1 MAGRLRRNKRNDD
14 DGDRIDEFGSYTGP
28 SIIAIAVVIGI
39 VVLILFYSSS
49 PRVGV
54 LSAGAFLL
62 AIIGVAAFVQRF
74 SS

>member
-1 MAGRLRRNKRNDD
+1 MRNRQNKDS
-14 DGDRIDEFGSYTGP
+14 GDRIDGFGSYTGL
-28 SIIAIAVVIGI
+28 SITAIAAIVGI

-54 LSAGAFLL
+54 LSVAVFLL
-62 AIIGVAAFVQRF
+62 AIVGVAALVQRL